1 MWRTWGRCATCG
13 CARGW
18 PRSPWRA
25 TRCACGRG
33 PALPTRCVS
42 GPPAARAPEGE
53 ALWGSPRSQR
63 PLCPPEH
70 GPHPG
75 WATGATPGHVCRA
88 QPACTW
94 NLPTIIMP
102 ILLYRWG
109 PSGPQPDPTEPPARN
124 TALWGLFRQHTDS
137 RTCAGTPAGPS
148 PSPAGLGVPLVGMH
162 SPMGAHH
169 NLHSRTPQHCPCTP
183 GAHASCP
190 ERYGAVRG
198 AM

>member
-18 PRSPWRA
+18 PHSPWRA

-53 ALWGSPRSQR
+53 ALWGPPRSQR

-75 WATGATPGHVCRA
+75 WATGASPGHICRA
-88 QPACTW
+88 QPACPW
-94 NLPTIIMP
+94 NLPTIITL

-124 TALWGLFRQHTDS
+124 SPVGSVQTAHGLAHVRRH
-137 RTCAGTPAGPS
+137 AGGTLSIPCRPGRAPS
-148 PSPAGLGVPLVGMH
+148 GNAL
-162 SPMGAHH
+162 
-169 NLHSRTPQHCPCTP
+169 TP
-183 GAHASCP
+183 GGSPQPPQSHPPALPMHTRRSRFLP
-190 ERYGAVRG
+190 
-198 AM
+198 